1 MGKEYIQLKGIK
13 KTFPNGVCALRGADL
28 TVHAGEIHA
37 LVGENAA
44 GKSTLMNIL
53 YGVLKADAGEI
64 LMNGEPVHIARSSD
78 AIHLG
83 IGMVHQHFMLVPS
96 FTVLEN
102 IVLGSEDK
110 YKNKFGKIDFETAR
124 RDIQEIMKQLDV
136 DLDLD
141 SITGSVTIGLQSK
154 IEIIKALFRGAKLLI
169 LDEPTT
175 VLAPTEVDSFF
186 DFLRKLR
193 DSGTTMIYISHR
205 MREIFDLTDRIT
217 ILRKGETISS
227 VKTKEATMEQI
238 SRDML
243 GYEVSSFERDRKEI
257 DRSEG
262 NCRFLVENLC
272 MPGRRISLEDISFR
286 IYGGEVL
293 GIAGI
298 EGNGQVELADALIGL
313 REIQSG
319 KILLDGVD
327 LAKEDISGRRSKK
340 MAYIP
345 EDRMH
350 KGLAQNCAITDNTIT
365 GHLKE
370 DFLGKKKVTVNWPK
384 ADSYATEIAKDYKVE
399 GFKSSD
405 QLISSLSGG
414 NMQKVIIGRELYDK
428 PAMTILSQPTA
439 GIDFNAQSI
448 IHGKINELKSEG
460 CSFLLISEDLDEL
473 VRMSD
478 RIYVLC
484 RGKLVKEFSDPE
496 EFDLNEIGYYM
507 TGVKKDENDG

>member
-1 MGKEYIQLKGIK
+1 MGKEYIQLRGIK

-28 TVHAGEIHA
+28 TVCEGEIHA

-64 LMNGEPVHIARSSD
+64 LMNGEPVHIADSSD
-78 AIHLG
+78 AIRLG

-110 YKNKFGKIDFETAR
+110 YKNKFGKIDFERAR
-124 RDIQEIMKQLDV
+124 KDIREIMKQIDV

-141 SITGSVTIGLQSK
+141 SVTGSVTIGLQSK

-186 DFLRKLR
+186 EFLRKLR
-193 DSGTTMIYISHR
+193 DNGTTMIYISHR

-217 ILRKGETISS
+217 ILRKGETISD
-227 VKTKEATMEQI
+227 VKTDEATMEQI

-243 GYEVSSFERDRKEI
+243 GYEVTAFERDEKRI
-257 DRSEG
+257 DRAES
-262 NCRFLVENLC
+262 NCRFRVEGLC
-272 MPGRRISLEDISFR
+272 MSGRRINLEDISFE

-313 REIQSG
+313 KKIRSG
-319 KILLDGVD
+319 KILLDGTDV
-327 LAKEDISGRRSKK
+327 AGESISKRRARK

-350 KGLAQNCAITDNTIT
+350 KGLAQNCTITDNTIT

-370 DFLGKKKVTVNWPK
+370 AFLGKKKITVNWPG
-384 ADSYATEIAKDYKVE
+384 ADSYATEIAKEYKVE
-399 GFKSSD
+399 GFRSSD
-405 QLISSLSGG
+405 QLISGLSGG
-414 NMQKVIIGRELYDK
+414 NMQKVIIGRELYDR

-448 IHGKINELKSEG
+448 IHGKINELKREG

-478 RIYVLC
+478 RICVLC

-496 EFDLNEIGYYM
+496 AFDLNEIGYYM

>member
-1 MGKEYIQLKGIK
+1 MGKEYIQMKGIK
-13 KTFPNGVCALRGADL
+13 KTFPNGVCALQGADL
-28 TVHAGEIHA
+28 TVCAGEIHA

-53 YGVLKADAGEI
+53 YGVLKPDAGEI
-64 LMNGEPVHIARSSD
+64 MMNGEPVHIAQSSD

-110 YKNKFGKIDFETAR
+110 YKNKFGSIDFESAR
-124 RDIQEIMKQLDV
+124 KDIQEIMRQIDV
-136 DLDLD
+136 ELDLD
-141 SITGSVTIGLQSK
+141 SVTGSVTIGLQSK
-154 IEIIKALFRGAKLLI
+154 IEIIKALFRGARLLI

-193 DSGTTMIYISHR
+193 DNGTTMIYISHR
-205 MREIFDLTDRIT
+205 MREIFELTDNIT
-217 ILRKGETISS
+217 ILRKGETISN
-227 VKTKEATMEQI
+227 VKTSEATMEQI

-243 GYEVSSFERDRKEI
+243 GYEVSAFERDQKKIDRKE
-257 DRSEG
+257 
-262 NCRFLVENLC
+262 NNYRFSVEHLC
-272 MPGRRISLEDISFR
+272 MPGKQISLEDISFQ
-286 IYGGEVL
+286 IYPGEVL

-298 EGNGQVELADALIGL
+298 EGNGQVELADSLIGL
-313 REIQSG
+313 KKIRSG
-319 KILLDGVD
+319 KILLEDKD
-327 LAKEDISGRRSKK
+327 ITKEDTNRRRARK
-340 MAYIP
+340 MAYVP

-350 KGLAQNCAITDNTIT
+350 KGLAQNSAITDNTII
-365 GHLKE
+365 GHLK
-370 DFLGKKKVTVNWPK
+370 DTFLGKRKITVNWPK
-384 ADSYATEIAKDYKVE
+384 ADSYTTEIAKEYKVE
-399 GFKSSD
+399 GFKSSG
-405 QLISSLSGG
+405 QMISSLSGG
-414 NMQKVIIGRELYDK
+414 NMQKVIIGRELYDQ

-448 IHGKINELKSEG
+448 IHRKINELKNQG

-478 RIYVLC
+478 RIYVLY
-484 RGKLVKEFSDPE
+484 RGKLVKEFSNPE
-496 EFDLNEIGYYM
+496 DFDLNEIGYYM
-507 TGVKKDENDG
+507 TGVKKDETD